1 MWNLKKNTKQIY
13 REEIGGCLR
22 QGLGMDKM
30 GKQSQKVQIS
40 SYTINTSWD
49 VMYNAQITINNN
61 TVLHIWKLLR
71 E

>member
-1 MWNLKKNTKQIY
+1 
-13 REEIGGCLR
+13 
-22 QGLGMDKM
+22 MDKM

-61 TVLHIWKLLR
+61 TVLHI
-71 E
+71 